1 MKKIIYYIVFTFL
14 TFTLYATNTLAYSY
28 EITSRTIVVGDTV
41 NLVVDASDNIG
52 KFDIVSSNTGVV
64 TVEDGSR
71 WLEKERGVFKITA
84 KKAGTANI
92 TITPSDVSTTSGSE
106 VTGAQTIAITV
117 VARPTTTKPT
127 TPKAKSSNNN
137 LSSLTIDGYSL
148 DKDFDKDTL
157 EYFVTVPSGTD
168 KININAQLEDSSAKV
183 SGTGEVTLNTGENKF
198 SIEVTAENGTKKT
211 YTLTVIV
218 NEMIKVK
225 INNEEYSI
233 IEQEGVLEPLENY
246 TKTTIKIDDK
256 EVLAYYNEKTK
267 YTLVIL
273 ADKDNNSN
281 YYIYEN
287 GKYKLYKEYDFN
299 GTRLY
304 LLDLKKN
311 NNFIS
316 SELSIGSDKVKAY
329 QLYKNKK
336 NSTYALDSDSIS
348 NYYLI
353 YAMNVENGNKGYY
366 LIDNKENGAIR
377 FTSELESYFL
387 DVNTSDNYKLYFF
400 IAIGILGLT
409 VLGFGITLI
418 VKGKKKNKINFK

>member
-157 EYFVTVPSGTD
+157 EYSVTVPSGTD

-211 YTLTVIV
+211 YTLTVVV

-246 TKTTIKIDDK
+246 IKTTIKIDDK

>member
-117 VARPTTTKPT
+117 VARPTTIKPT

-157 EYFVTVPSGTD
+157 EYSVTVPSGTD

-225 INNEEYSI
+225 INNEEYKFD
-233 IEQEGVLEPLENY
+233 Y
-246 TKTTIKIDDK
+246 
-256 EVLAYYNEKTK
+256 
-267 YTLVIL
+267 
-273 ADKDNNSN
+273 
-281 YYIYEN
+281 
-287 GKYKLYKEYDFN
+287 
-299 GTRLY
+299 
-304 LLDLKKN
+304 
-311 NNFIS
+311 
-316 SELSIGSDKVKAY
+316 KVK
-329 QLYKNKK
+329 KK
-336 NSTYALDSDSIS
+336 
-348 NYYLI
+348 
-353 YAMNVENGNKGYY
+353 
-366 LIDNKENGAIR
+366 
-377 FTSELESYFL
+377 
-387 DVNTSDNYKLYFF
+387 
-400 IAIGILGLT
+400 
-409 VLGFGITLI
+409 VL
-418 VKGKKKNKINFK
+418 

>member
-1 MKKIIYYIVFTFL
+1 
-14 TFTLYATNTLAYSY
+14 
-28 EITSRTIVVGDTV
+28 
-41 NLVVDASDNIG
+41 
-52 KFDIVSSNTGVV
+52 
-64 TVEDGSR
+64 
-71 WLEKERGVFKITA
+71 
-84 KKAGTANI
+84 
-92 TITPSDVSTTSGSE
+92 
-106 VTGAQTIAITV
+106 
-117 VARPTTTKPT
+117 
-127 TPKAKSSNNN
+127 
-137 LSSLTIDGYSL
+137 
-148 DKDFDKDTL
+148 
-157 EYFVTVPSGTD
+157 
-168 KININAQLEDSSAKV
+168 
-183 SGTGEVTLNTGENKF
+183 
-198 SIEVTAENGTKKT
+198 
-211 YTLTVIV
+211 
-218 NEMIKVK
+218 MIKVK

-246 TKTTIKIDDK
+246 IKTTIKIDDK

>member
-14 TFTLYATNTLAYSY
+14 TFTLCATNTLAYSY

-148 DKDFDKDTL
+148 DKTFDKDTL
-157 EYFVTVPSGTD
+157 EYSVTVPSGTD

-304 LLDLKKN
+304 LLDLKNN